1 MAKGVYKPGQGYW
14 VRTMTAVFAG
24 ALILAAAAWA
34 FAEAARVEDSL
45 PVERW
50 SMTTRPASGQ
60 PPEAGAT
67 VRLTTPDPETGD
79 RMGIGEHEV
88 LSVEPGAQR
97 GVYLLELS
105 PNLADPVI
113 EATAGGGEREITAAD
128 ARRIESADGAFS
140 AELSQRIRIE
150 SIPVTYVQAGVA
162 MAIIL
167 LGAALLY
174 WFVALNR
181 GSVEFLIA
189 TDGEMRKVNWSTR
202 REVIG
207 STQVVIVAAFLIAG
221 ILFVVDIGFGSFF
234 RWIDV
239 LQS

>member
-1 MAKGVYKPGQGYW
+1 MARGVYKPGQGYW
-14 VRTMTAVFAG
+14 VRTMSAVFIG
-24 ALILAAAAWA
+24 ALVLAAAAWA
-34 FAEAARVEDSL
+34 YAEAAVFEDAL
-45 PVERW
+45 PVEKW
-50 SMTTRPASGQ
+50 SMTTRPTPAE
-60 PPEAGAT
+60 PPEIGST
-67 VRLTTPDPETGD
+67 VRLTTPAPETGD
-79 RMGIGEHEV
+79 PMEIGRHEV

-97 GVYLLELS
+97 GVYLFELS
-105 PNLADPVI
+105 PNRDEPTEVRVD
-113 EATAGGGEREITAAD
+113 GRESTITAIE
-128 ARRIESADGAFS
+128 ARRIVLPGGAFS

-150 SIPVTYVQAGVA
+150 SIPVAYVQAGVA

-167 LGAALLY
+167 AGTAALY
-174 WFVALNR
+174 WFVGISR
-181 GSVEFLIA
+181 RSVEFLIA

-234 RWIDV
+234 RWVGV